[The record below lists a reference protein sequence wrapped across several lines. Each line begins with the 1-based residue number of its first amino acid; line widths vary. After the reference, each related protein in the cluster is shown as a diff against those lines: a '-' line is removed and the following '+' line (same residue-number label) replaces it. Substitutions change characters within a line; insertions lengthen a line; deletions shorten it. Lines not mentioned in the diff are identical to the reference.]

1 MKIVCFSESEGIPEG
16 KKMAQ
21 NRKKIKIVATIGPA
35 SRNPETIKKLIAAGV
50 NVFRLNFSHGD
61 HATHRSAI
69 TMIRSASGSLGQP
82 VAILADLQG
91 PKIRTGKTI
100 DDKPI
105 TLRTGARVDVTSS
118 MVECND
124 RIISVDYNGLE
135 KEIGPGQ
142 KIMINDG
149 AIRLA
154 AKRVDPKR
162 KRVECVVESGGVYG
176 SHKGVNLPDVALSI
190 PSLTEKD
197 RHDLRFILKQD
208 VQYCALSFVRKA
220 ADVEALRKI
229 VRRTRPDVRIIAKI
243 EKPEAADAIDSILNV
258 ADGIMVARGDLGVEA
273 QPCDVPVLQKT
284 LIARANA
291 SGRIVI
297 VATQMLESMI
307 EHPLPTRAES
317 SDVANAVFDRT
328 DAVMLS
334 GETAVG
340 RFPVEAVA
348 MMARIAN
355 AAEGSVF
362 FKSDLLDLSTRGC
375 RSAHAVCEAAAW
387 ASRDLGGAP
396 VCVFTLSGDTA
407 IYMSKIRTIAPIFA
421 FSPVNNVVRQLSL
434 AWNVTPFHIPFEK
447 HLDDLMTDAEK
458 LLLRNRLVKKGDQLI
473 VVSGATPVRGATNI
487 MRIKRVGM

>member
-1 MKIVCFSESEGIPEG
+1 
-16 KKMAQ
+16 MAQ
-21 NRKKIKIVATIGPA
+21 KTNKTKIVATIGPA

-61 HATHRSAI
+61 HTAHRRAI
-69 TMIRSASGSLGQP
+69 TMIRSASGSLGRP

-91 PKIRTGKTI
+91 PKIRTGKTT

-105 TLRTGARVDVTSS
+105 TLRTGALVELTSS
-118 MVECND
+118 NVACND
-124 RIISVDYNGLE
+124 SIISVDYNGLE

-149 AIRLA
+149 AIRLV
-154 AKRVDPKR
+154 AKQVDRKR

-197 RHDLRFILKQD
+197 RRDLRFILKQD

-229 VRRTRPDVRIIAKI
+229 VRRTRPDIRIIAKI
-243 EKPEAADAIDSILNV
+243 EKPEAAESIDSILGV
-258 ADGIMVARGDLGVEA
+258 SDGIMVARGDLGVEA

-291 SGRIVI
+291 CGRIVI

-317 SDVANAVFDRT
+317 SDVANAVFDGT

-340 RFPVEAVA
+340 RYPVEAVA

-355 AAEGSVF
+355 AAEESAF
-362 FKSDLLDLSTRGC
+362 FKSDIRDLSSRGGC

-407 IYMSKIRTIAPIFA
+407 LYMAKIRAAAPIFA
-421 FSPVNNVVRQLSL
+421 FSPVSNVVRLLSL

-458 LLLRNRLVKKGDQLI
+458 VLLRNRLVKKGDQVI

-487 MRIKRVGM
+487 MRIKRVGQ